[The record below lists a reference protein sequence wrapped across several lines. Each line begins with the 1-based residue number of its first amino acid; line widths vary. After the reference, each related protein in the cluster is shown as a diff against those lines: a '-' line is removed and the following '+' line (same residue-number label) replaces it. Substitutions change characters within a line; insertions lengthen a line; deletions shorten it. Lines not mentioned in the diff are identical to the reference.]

1 MPDNQLQIQKQNLI
15 ERMSSARVV
24 RSRGFYRLIAF
35 EALLVIAAFCFAY
48 AYRLF
53 LGKTIG
59 LWVVVS
65 LATVFLILSAL
76 AVFLEANWRRRFFV
90 LILETLVILGAFYES
105 ELSTLALAGGLFIVF
120 SVWGELIARGRAKN
134 SLDIKF
140 MSTAK
145 PALNRAIMALSFV
158 AVLIYLPHLNARD
171 IFFSERSFEKVF
183 DWSAGIVGNFF
194 PNVNFT
200 SSFDTFAA
208 GVARLKMQDTPEFA
222 ALNVGD
228 QERVIK
234 ETAAKFVKDIEAQ
247 LKIAVDPIKPASNV
261 FYQGVLALVERWKE
275 KFGSSF
281 SAVWAIIAFL
291 TISSIGALFAWVIVF
306 LAFLLFELLISFN
319 VIHIGGE
326 TRTKEVVEL

>member
-1 MPDNQLQIQKQNLI
+1 MLDNQLQTQKQNLI
-15 ERMSSARVV
+15 ERMSSARIV
-24 RSRGFYRLIAF
+24 RSRGFYRLITF
-35 EALLVIAAFCFAY
+35 EALLVITAFCFAY

-53 LGKTIG
+53 LGKTVG
-59 LWVVVS
+59 LWVVVV
-65 LATVFLILSAL
+65 LATMFLILSVL
-76 AVFLEANWRRRFFV
+76 AVFFEVNWRRRFFV
-90 LILETLVILGAFYES
+90 LILETLAIAGTFYDRG
-105 ELSTLALAGGLFIVF
+105 LSTLALTGGLFIVF

-171 IFFSERSFEKVF
+171 IFLSERSFEKVF
-183 DWSAGIVGNFF
+183 DWSAGVVGNFF

-200 SSFDTFAA
+200 SSFDAFAA
-208 GVARLKMQDTPEFA
+208 GVARLKVQDTAEFA
-222 ALNVGD
+222 ALSAGD
-228 QERVIK
+228 QERVVK
-234 ETAAKFVKDIEAQ
+234 ETAAKFAKDVESQ
-247 LKIAVDPIKPASNV
+247 LKIAVDPMKPASNV
-261 FYQGVLALVERWKE
+261 FYQGVLSLVERWKE

-281 SAVWAIIAFL
+281 SAAWAIIAFL
-291 TISSIGALFAWVIVF
+291 AISSFGAIFAWVIVF

-319 VIHIGGE
+319 VVHIGGE